1 VVDETEIDRLLL
13 RDEITASEHSTLEKL
28 LSKLS
33 RANMG
38 TIRSPV
44 YEAPVS
50 DDPSAVGDRRANQMR
65 SIVGLIKS
73 LDQKLGIG
81 KRKALVNLV
90 LADAP
95 WPGNKNSLK
104 DAIYHLSGMMR

>member
-1 VVDETEIDRLLL
+1 MVDETEIDRLLL

-65 SIVGLIKS
+65 TVVGLIKA
-73 LDQKLGIG
+73 LDNKIG
-81 KRKALVNLV
+81 PPKRKALVNLV
-90 LADAP
+90 LTDVP
-95 WPGNKNSLK
+95 WPGDKASLK
-104 DAIYHLSGMMR
+104 DAIYHLSGFMR